1 MWQNIYHL
9 HYYPFCV
16 IGDLSEKNGYFSG
29 YTKINITS
37 EDFIITSMA
46 KQVEWHRLV
55 SLDRGIKENHLI
67 VLQEYPDVSYGA
79 VKKVVQRRRKKNEIA
94 VIRTE
99 QSSTNEIAKTNSI
112 LDRPS
117 QTVISE
123 QQHDMTYDEWAKCHS
138 GYSWFAR
145 IPEWIADKYGYVME
159 VVVMKRYSL
168 RS

>member
-1 MWQNIYHL
+1 
-9 HYYPFCV
+9 
-16 IGDLSEKNGYFSG
+16 
-29 YTKINITS
+29 
-37 EDFIITSMA
+37 MA

-94 VIRTE
+94 VIQTE
-99 QSSTNEIAKTNSI
+99 QPSTNDTTKASII
-112 LDRPS
+112 LDKPS

-123 QQHDMTYDEWAKCHS
+123 PQYNMTYDEWSKCHS

-145 IPEWIADKYGYVME
+145 LPEWITDKYGYVME
-159 VVVMKRYSL
+159 VVGMKRYSM
-168 RS
+168 R